1 MQLSNK
7 SNNPEIQISGYHKS
21 HRMVIS
27 LKPQYLCFEKS
38 SEKSPL
44 FFSDFVMKMLEDKVD
59 SRRTR

>member
-44 FFSDFVMKMLEDKVD
+44 FFLSLCNENARRQ
-59 SRRTR
+59 SR